1 MFFLISFHFFAM
13 TFLISSHFFGMT
25 FLISFLPDKSE
36 FAHIDT
42 SKI

>member
-1 MFFLISFHFFAM
+1 M

-25 FLISFLPDKSE
+25 FLISSLPDKSE
-36 FAHIDT
+36 FAHIDI